1 MLNSFDIFR
10 RALGSLAATFAL
22 VALLAQ
28 PAAAD
33 AVLSTPETVVPAQVA
48 PTDIAKTGLAS
59 AAIAQAAIAQAENGA
74 NDPIEGLN
82 RFIFAFNEFLYAIVL
97 RPLAE
102 IYVLVVPDPARD
114 GVRNFLT
121 NLRTPVVLA
130 NDLLQG
136 EGDRAWITT
145 QRFFINSTVGVGGL
159 FDVAKG
165 WGLEG
170 HKEDLGQTFAVW
182 GVPDGFYLVLPILGP
197 SNPRDAAGKFLDSFL
212 DPLSY
217 YLTNTDREE
226 YDIARSVTLGVDEY
240 SRVMD
245 QLQKLQDTSVD
256 YYAALRSISRQKR
269 AADIRNGEVKDGVP
283 LPDLKYDFN
292 AELRPR

>member
-1 MLNSFDIFR
+1 MRYSLDAFR
-10 RALGSLAATFAL
+10 RTVATLIGMLAVA
-22 VALLAQ
+22 ALLAQ
-28 PAAAD
+28 PAAAG
-33 AVLSTPETVVPAQVA
+33 PETPAATQQ
-48 PTDIAKTGLAS
+48 TS
-59 AAIAQAAIAQAENGA
+59 AQTETAQADADA

-82 RFIFAFNEFLYAIVL
+82 RVIFDFNEFLYSLIL
-97 RPLAE
+97 RPVAE
-102 IYVLVVPDPARD
+102 VYVAVLPDEARN
-114 GVRNFLT
+114 GIRNFLT
-121 NLRTPVVLA
+121 NLRTPIVLA

-136 EGDRAWITT
+136 EGNRAWTTT

-159 FDVAKG
+159 IDVAKE

-170 HKEDLGQTFAVW
+170 HNEDLGQTFAVW
-182 GVPDGFYLVLPILGP
+182 GVGEGFYLVLPVLGP

-226 YDIARSVTLGVDEY
+226 YDIGRSALLGVDEY

-245 QLQKLQDTSVD
+245 ELQKLKDTSVD

-269 AADIRNGEVKDGVP
+269 AAEIRNGEIKDGVP

-292 AELRPR
+292 AELSPR

>member
-1 MLNSFDIFR
+1 MRYSLDAFR
-10 RALGSLAATFAL
+10 RNVASSIGMLGLA
-22 VALLAQ
+22 VLLAQ
-28 PAAAD
+28 PASAGPD
-33 AVLSTPETVVPAQVA
+33 TTA
-48 PTDIAKTGLAS
+48 PTQQAS
-59 AAIAQAAIAQAENGA
+59 GGTEVAQANGDT
-74 NDPIEGLN
+74 NDPIEGVN
-82 RFIFAFNEFLYAIVL
+82 RAIFGFNEFLYDLIL
-97 RPLAE
+97 RPLAQV
-102 IYVLVVPDPARD
+102 YVAVLPDEARN

-121 NLRTPVVLA
+121 NLRTPIVLA

-145 QRFFINSTVGVGGL
+145 QRFFVNSTVGVGGL
-159 FDVAKG
+159 IDVAKD

-170 HKEDLGQTFAVW
+170 HNEDLGQTLAVW
-182 GVPDGFYLVLPILGP
+182 GVGEGFYLVLPVLGP

-226 YDIARSVTLGVDEY
+226 YDIGRSALLGVDEY

-245 QLQKLQDTSVD
+245 ELQKLKDTSVD

-269 AADIRNGEVKDGVP
+269 EAEIRNGEIKDGVP

-292 AELRPR
+292 AELTPR